1 MDRESVLNLPDDE
14 KREKLY
20 DGAGAVEGS
29 FLAELFDAKG
39 ERVYLYDI
47 YGYEHSTIYVSRQKV
62 SQAELNDLLA
72 GFYLDQN
79 KARKFDQ
86 EWEKQPRIEALYEA
100 QNFDE
105 IYRLKEVEGVDA
117 ERDRIEGVDL
127 PERLFAEFGMLRIS
141 CEQKIFED
149 DFWLRNYA

>member
-79 KARKFDQ
+79 
-86 EWEKQPRIEALYEA
+86 I
-100 QNFDE
+100 DE

-149 DFWLRNYA
+149 DFRLRNYA